1 LTTYRRREM
10 PPSTQNQS
18 KKQPTSKRGTPEKNA
33 APGAPTEQ
41 HPLDVEDGPADSPGA
56 PTERHPADFAG
67 K

>member
-1 LTTYRRREM
+1 MAPARSNKT
-10 PPSTQNQS
+10 
-18 KKQPTSKRGTPEKNA
+18 TSKRGTQEQNA

-41 HPLDVEDGPADSPGA
+41 HPLGVQDGPAENPGA